1 MLAANF
7 ISFADLAEFGALSE
21 VLGEVWL
28 TELFGAGLLN

>member
-7 ISFADLAEFGALSE
+7 ISFADLFGALSE